1 MIYCSVDGSCTFYLL
16 IVIWDSFEAV
26 KVGFVFPLWAIN
38 RSLLVHRQH
47 GLSPQWWFNLTTK
60 QKSFKRECLA
70 RLILSFQG
78 WTPMRYDH
86 LAIHQD
92 EQVSQL
98 DEVSWAQPD
107 SCRENLKGGLFSVC
121 PFGMPSGVLVWHVIQ
136 ISLIRDQAVNWKH
149 LKNSAWYFFFFFKC
163 IVNHLI
169 VFKEQLNTLLRLNTP
184 PSQIKKKLLLTA
196 WRTESATGSIE
207 FERDCA
213 SILLTQKS
221 GL

>member
-1 MIYCSVDGSCTFYLL
+1 MDDIRWLCFSDDNHEVWMWSLYL
-16 IVIWDSFEAV
+16 S
-26 KVGFVFPLWAIN
+26 
-38 RSLLVHRQH
+38 
-47 GLSPQWWFNLTTK
+47 
-60 QKSFKRECLA
+60 
-70 RLILSFQG
+70 
-78 WTPMRYDH
+78 TPMRYDH

-121 PFGMPSGVLVWHVIQ
+121 PFGIPSGVLVWHVIQ
-136 ISLIRDQAVNWKH
+136 ISLIRDQAVIWKH

-169 VFKEQLNTLLRLNTP
+169 VSKEQLNTLLRLNTP
-184 PSQIKKKLLLTA
+184 PSQIKKRLLLTA

-207 FERDCA
+207 FLKRLWHFANSKKVDF
-213 SILLTQKS
+213 KS
-221 GL
+221 LFKLRQIMRNSNVDLRQCFPR